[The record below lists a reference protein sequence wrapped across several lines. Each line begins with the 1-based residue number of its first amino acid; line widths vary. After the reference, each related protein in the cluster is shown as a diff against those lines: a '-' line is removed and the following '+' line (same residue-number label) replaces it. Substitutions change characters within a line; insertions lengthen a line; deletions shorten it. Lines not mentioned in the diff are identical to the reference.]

1 VPVLADGELYAI
13 PRSRFAENG
22 MTDRRQH
29 SVLFRQL
36 PAAFAAVRRESL
48 IRRDDATL
56 SAQSG

>member
-1 VPVLADGELYAI
+1 
-13 PRSRFAENG
+13 
-22 MTDRRQH
+22 MTDRRQY

-36 PAAFAAVRRESL
+36 PAAFAAVPRESL